1 MHTGRKLVCATS
13 IWKSEAAGFLRW
25 PAVESGSKGAEV
37 HMSDSVQPA
46 LGVKEAMRLT
56 KARLCRLTWALETY
70 GHLIADAVRGDSS
83 MAAREAERLPVDQIP
98 EHVARSISDVA
109 DPTKPKTMT
118 GWLIKQYA
126 EGRLRLEDLGSANDT
141 LTMFEKH
148 SKKLPKGTQDLGQ
161 YQSLAAVWEA
171 VIAFANDEEQ
181 HLSGKAQK
189 ALDRDKAYT
198 ESRILRQDPDGFT
211 VAVPLTDSAAKWW
224 GKGTRWCTAAEKDN
238 AFLEYHEEAPLI
250 VIVLPWLGAKGKFQ
264 LWCTKDEAQFMDAAD
279 EPVSKNAIAK
289 HWPLFRPLFQ
299 HLLHANGRL
308 LELLPDDLRDE
319 ELCTIAVKE
328 DGGSLF
334 CVPAALRTER
344 LCEAAATENSIALR
358 HTPKELMT
366 ADFLCRVVSKNSK
379 ALQDIPPEFLSTEMC
394 TRAVENDGRL
404 LQHVP
409 IDWHTLPLCEAAV
422 RQDGVAL
429 QHVPKCILTPQLC
442 EIAVRQNGFA
452 LRHVPNLLRGE
463 QVCRMAV
470 AQEGLALEFVPWDL
484 RTRSLCNLATRVSP
498 ASLHFVPPNLRT
510 YAFCLK
516 AIQRLAEIEPDAAAG
531 HFMALPYFSSL
542 IKLLPVKLVQDLALA
557 PPPLNH
563 GKDISSP
570 GPGAYPFEPRWDEV
584 VLDELAMAISRGGMS
599 RDEQVCGP

>member
-1 MHTGRKLVCATS
+1 
-13 IWKSEAAGFLRW
+13 
-25 PAVESGSKGAEV
+25 
-37 HMSDSVQPA
+37 MSDD
-46 LGVKEAMRLT
+46 LT
-56 KARLCRLTWALETY
+56 FSAKLPSSHASRHSWAQEKY
-70 GHLIADAVRGDSS
+70 GHLLVAALRKDNSAE
-83 MAAREAERLPVDQIP
+83 AREVEKLHESQIP
-98 EHVARSISDVA
+98 GRIVTLILEKA
-109 DPTKPKTMT
+109 DPSKNKGMT
-118 GWLIKQYA
+118 AWLVGQYA
-126 EGRLRLEDLGSANDT
+126 QGRLRLEDLGTANET
-141 LTMFEKH
+141 LTMFRRYA
-148 SKKLPKGTQDLGQ
+148 SKLEPKKRDLGR
-161 YQSLAAVWEA
+161 YPSLAAVWEA
-171 VIAFANDEEQ
+171 VIAFANAEEQ
-181 HLSGKAQK
+181 HISGRAQK
-189 ALDRDKAYT
+189 ALDRDKAYA

-211 VAVPLTDSAAKWW
+211 VAVPQTEFAAKWW

-238 AFLEYHEEAPLI
+238 AFLEYHEEAPLV

-264 LWCTKDEAQFMDAAD
+264 LWCTKEEAQFMDAAD

-289 HWPLFRPLFQ
+289 HWPLFRPLFC
-299 HLLHANGRL
+299 HLLRTNGLL
-308 LELLPDDLRDE
+308 LELLPEALRDE

-358 HTPKELMT
+358 HTPKELIT

-394 TRAVENDGRL
+394 MRAVENDGRL

-409 IDWHTLPLCEAAV
+409 IDWRTLPLCEAAV

-429 QHVPKCILTPQLC
+429 QHVPKCTLTPQLC
-442 EIAVRQNGFA
+442 EMAVRQNGFA
-452 LRHVPNLLRGE
+452 LRHVPNLLRSE

-510 YAFCLK
+510 YAFYLK
-516 AIQRLAEIEPDAAAG
+516 VIKRLAEIEPEAAAG
-531 HFMALPYFSSL
+531 HFVALPYFSSL
-542 IKLLPVKLVQDLALA
+542 ITLLPVKLVQDLALA

-599 RDEQVCGP
+599 PDEQVNAP